1 VVVVDAVTA
10 AAVVDFV
17 VDEVSFED
25 ELVVLDEDC
34 WSAAASGWREK
45 FLS

>member
-1 VVVVDAVTA
+1 VVVVVDVTA
-10 AAVVDFV
+10 AAVVDLV

-25 ELVVLDEDC
+25 EVVVLDEDT

>member
-1 VVVVDAVTA
+1 VVVVVDVTA

-17 VDEVSFED
+17 DEVSFED
-25 ELVVLDEDC
+25 EVVVLDEDT